1 MTDSDFQ
8 GYLVSFIPLLI
19 LCTSCGLFLMKFISR
34 HHSSKQDKREV
45 ALPVLLPFDIRSF
58 SFSFSYQQYGRRK
71 KNEGIRVNFK
81 FCHSVTSACDYLT
94 HRNRNEDDAIHIER
108 TNWLV

>member
-1 MTDSDFQ
+1 M
-8 GYLVSFIPLLI
+8 
-19 LCTSCGLFLMKFISR
+19 
-34 HHSSKQDKREV
+34 EEE
-45 ALPVLLPFDIRSF
+45 
-58 SFSFSYQQYGRRK
+58 K